1 MQKQVVSRCLMFD
14 GSINLLL
21 VYYAGVAADDINLK
35 ICIKYS
41 KHRSSFYSSTI
52 DYCRCLAY
60 FKSIVN
66 FIEKNLNFILSN
78 FLVRTL

>member
-21 VYYAGVAADDINLK
+21 VYYAGVAADDINPK

-41 KHRSSFYSSTI
+41 KHRSSSYSSTI
-52 DYCRCLAY
+52 DCKCLAY
-60 FKSIVN
+60 FKSIVH
-66 FIEKNLNFILSN
+66 FIEKNLNFILSK
-78 FLVRTL
+78 VRTL